1 MSIWSFILIIYFIR
15 ILTQQFFNSPFFN
28 PNTELDSLFQ
38 DAFLKKEQ
46 QILANNIKESEE
58 VKKGFYIHL
67 ADALETQKIEA
78 EKVLKT
84 QLESQVILLF
94 FSFFFFFFII
104 LYYIIFS
111 FSFHFF
117 SFFYGACLWY
127 YL

>member
-1 MSIWSFILIIYFIR
+1 
-15 ILTQQFFNSPFFN
+15 
-28 PNTELDSLFQ
+28 LDSLFQ

-46 QILANNIKESEE
+46 QILADNIKESEE

-94 FSFFFFFFII
+94 FLFYFTFCFIFCF
-104 LYYIIFS
+104 L
-111 FSFHFF
+111 
-117 SFFYGACLWY
+117 
-127 YL
+127 